1 MEKSLFEVA
10 GWSEEDCIL
19 SLGCG
24 AAWWEIKQMSE
35 NAAGEMLLLDP
46 NKDVLNWPDIEEG
59 LQYFENHYQTRVV
72 TPIHIIHAE
81 ASAIPLAAASVDQ
94 VWLLNSLH
102 EMEDLSAVLTE
113 IDRVLKLDGCV
124 IMEEILSGG
133 IHEGCGKRLFKL
145 DELIELFRGVD
156 MRVDFQSSK
165 DHEADYVKFVR

>member
-24 AAWWEIKQMSE
+24 AAWWEIKQMAE
-35 NAAGEMLLLDP
+35 NAAGELLLLDP
-46 NKDVLNWPDIEEG
+46 NKDVLNWPDVEEG
-59 LQYFENHYQTRVV
+59 LSYFENHYQTRVG
-72 TPIHIIHAE
+72 TPIQILHAE
-81 ASAIPLAAASVDQ
+81 ASAIPLAAVSVDQ

-102 EMEDLSAVLTE
+102 EMDDPASVLHE

-124 IMEEILSGG
+124 IMEEILTGG

-145 DELIELFRGVD
+145 GELIELFGEVD
-156 MRVDFQSSK
+156 MHVDFQTSK

>member
-1 MEKSLFEVA
+1 
-10 GWSEEDCIL
+10 
-19 SLGCG
+19 
-24 AAWWEIKQMSE
+24 
-35 NAAGEMLLLDP
+35 
-46 NKDVLNWPDIEEG
+46 
-59 LQYFENHYQTRVV
+59 VV

-102 EMEDLSAVLTE
+102 EMDDLAAVLTE

-145 DELIELFRGVD
+145 DELIDLFRGVD
-156 MRVDFQSSK
+156 MHVDFQSSK